1 LWVERSEKLAAA
13 REQWSQ
19 HHTLP
24 SPEEIG
30 IPQAPIAP

>member
-1 LWVERSEKLAAA
+1 VERSDKLAGA
-13 REQWSQ
+13 RDQWNQ

-30 IPQAPIAP
+30 IPAIGAEH